1 MMRKPLGLFHIE
13 TTGNHGAIAMESQSS
28 PAFAFAIFAAWFVGF
43 AVIMLRLG

>member
-13 TTGNHGAIAMESQSS
+13 TGNHGAIAMESQSS
-28 PAFAFAIFAAWFVGF
+28 PAFAFAIFAVWFVGF